1 MRIMLVMF
9 LIILILAIL
18 LYIPICRLYSYLLY
32 KEKAKSIERAIVDEY
47 KKEQIHRIK
56 LDSKKKRLKNQINY
70 KKETISVNEEI
81 NKLNH
86 ELKSFEK

>member
-1 MRIMLVMF
+1 MRIMLVMI

-18 LYIPICRLYSYLLY
+18 LYIPICRLYSYLSH